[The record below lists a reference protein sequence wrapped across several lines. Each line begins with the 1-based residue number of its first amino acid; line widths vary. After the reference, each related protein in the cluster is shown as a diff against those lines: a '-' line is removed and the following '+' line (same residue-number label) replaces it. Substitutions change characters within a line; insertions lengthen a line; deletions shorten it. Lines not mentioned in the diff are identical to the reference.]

1 MYRDSAAPEP
11 NSRKCPWPFQG
22 YVIRKGS
29 LAGGR
34 SVQKETV
41 DITNCNYN
49 SSIIQLWLCTQ
60 ITSNHPRA
68 LEEIPRSDRPWSL
81 SFFSIMMK
89 PPLFPSAQPLIMSM
103 NYRRN
108 KINKTSNLNYCCAI
122 NCFWLQRWRAHMH
135 GICESVLLYFFSW
148 MSFIFSISSFLV
160 YLQKQ
165 HPSWELLALFLFFI
179 FWGCWMKSKEETYLL
194 FLTLGYKP

>member
-1 MYRDSAAPEP
+1 M
-11 NSRKCPWPFQG
+11 
-22 YVIRKGS
+22 
-29 LAGGR
+29 
-34 SVQKETV
+34 
-41 DITNCNYN
+41 
-49 SSIIQLWLCTQ
+49 QLWLCTH

-81 SFFSIMMK
+81 RFINIMMK
-89 PPLFPSAQPLIMSM
+89 PPFFPPAQPLIMGM

-135 GICESVLLYFFSW
+135 GICESVLVYFFSW

-160 YLQKQ
+160 YLQKR
-165 HPSWELLALFLFFI
+165 HPSWELLAFFLFFI
-179 FWGCWMKSKEETYLL
+179 FWGCWMKSKEEIYLL
-194 FLTLGYKP
+194 FLTLGYKLWGRN